1 MSSLLGKVFEVGEA
15 TRVVDAAI
23 QVYLACSFTSVRCRG
38 YVGEYTA
45 VAFERQLAIIF
56 GCWDNVC
63 ASTRRWSLARER
75 TSCPGSKYCLRI
87 NTSKKERSPREYRAS
102 AVGQLTV
109 GGTDSAPDQ
118 SLEVDDWVQA
128 MPLPASLRRGW
139 QKRRLYSGRTTR
151 RNGLSVNALRCG
163 DDRPAGVEG
172 KAP

>member
-1 MSSLLGKVFEVGEA
+1 MSGAGERTPPPPASTTGAMSSLLGKVFEVGEA

-87 NTSKKERSPREYRAS
+87 NTSKKERKPKGVSGICGWA
-102 AVGQLTV
+102 
-109 GGTDSAPDQ
+109 TD
-118 SLEVDDWVQA
+118 
-128 MPLPASLRRGW
+128 RGW
-139 QKRRLYSGRTTR
+139 
-151 RNGLSVNALRCG
+151 NGLGSG
-163 DDRPAGVEG
+163 SKP
-172 KAP
+172 